1 MGKDEKWSFWPT
13 EELKR
18 RRESAQAMGDEVL
31 VRGNSMEYGTVI
43 APIDFASGVPH
54 YWDGSLEKQD
64 AFETCNCTSD
74 SHTNCFIPSHVS
86 ILLHCQTTSR
96 FLSLLEGTRTK
107 PRLVALYPCAMGFVE
122 QRPRAPGARWLV
134 TAWKDGESG

>member
-1 MGKDEKWSFWPT
+1 
-13 EELKR
+13 
-18 RRESAQAMGDEVL
+18 
-31 VRGNSMEYGTVI
+31 MEYGTVI
-43 APIDFASGVPH
+43 APIDFASGVPPH

-96 FLSLLEGTRTK
+96 FLSLLEGTRVR
-107 PRLVALYPCAMGFVE
+107 RLRFLIFCSY
-122 QRPRAPGARWLV
+122 
-134 TAWKDGESG
+134 SS